1 MGAHENVHAVD
12 LKHAEPSYALAQ
24 LRRAD
29 SLAATHRVEALRRKR
44 DATSLGG
51 GEFRLQGRSPIDP
64 QYRFLDL
71 TNRIKPTSANVT
83 PLPSQ
88 IAGASR
94 NAP

>member
-1 MGAHENVHAVD
+1 
-12 LKHAEPSYALAQ
+12 
-24 LRRAD
+24 
-29 SLAATHRVEALRRKR
+29 
-44 DATSLGG
+44 
-51 GEFRLQGRSPIDP
+51 
-64 QYRFLDL
+64 L